1 MAKYTQSVILNTI
14 NLDID
19 NRDIRFQI
27 NTIELNYNN
36 NNKKSNIYIFK
47 LNEKFHRHPSPL
59 TPQLICNF
67 KPSLN

>member
-27 NTIELNYNN
+27 NTIETRKNN
-36 NNKKSNIYIFK
+36 TY
-47 LNEKFHRHPSPL
+47 H
-59 TPQLICNF
+59 T
-67 KPSLN
+67 